1 MLNALLRWST
11 LALLL
16 VGAGTGS
23 AWAQTDLVDVVLQL
37 KWHHQFQFAGY
48 YAALEKGYYQEA
60 GLSVTM
66 REAHADTNT
75 LKDVL
80 KGQADFGVGTSE
92 LMISYAK
99 GLPVLMLA
107 PIFQHS
113 PLVMLVRAD
122 AGIESV
128 HDLPGKKIMIEPQSA
143 QLLAYFLSEG
153 IQLEQ
158 LKYQQHNFSS
168 TDLIAGRIDGL
179 SAYISDEPFLLEQA
193 KIPYRMF
200 TPRANGMD
208 FYGDTL
214 FTSQRYFSRFPE
226 RVKAFR
232 EASLK
237 GWEYALKHPEEMIA
251 LIQARYNP
259 HGHTAA
265 QLRYEAEHTFEMIR
279 PDFVEVGYSNP
290 GRWKYIQE
298 VYQKYNL
305 MPQDASFKGFF
316 YSDKEPSLRLPLWA
330 SILLPASVLL
340 TSALALILLLVAF
353 FNRQLRQEIQE
364 REKIEQALILSRNE
378 LSQAN
383 MAKREFLA
391 HMSHE
396 IRTPMNGL
404 VSMLSLLKNTP
415 LPTAAQHYA
424 EIAHHSAG
432 LLLNLVGDILDFSR
446 IEAGKLQLDPQPFS
460 LHGKVSEVVST
471 LAIQAHQKGLSVHV
485 FLSVPAP
492 PPLWGD
498 ASRIQQVLFNLM
510 GNAIKF
516 TETGHVRLEVTLQ
529 SAAHQTAALTFK
541 VFDTGIGVDA
551 ETLKDLFQ
559 PFQQQD
565 VSIGRRFGGSG
576 LGLAIAQ
583 QLIHLMEGE
592 IWGEALPKGGSCFG
606 FRIALPYASTYVQEA
621 DASAQIW
628 PRLPQRI
635 ALCGFSELEDA
646 ALSHVLASAGAEVV
660 HVREPEAVRTL
671 SPPVSY
677 GVVPISKVNASLPT
691 IPWVVMEPLGAEKQD
706 VDTGGAPFEVC
717 TYPVVGLDFLDCFV
731 SSPVAENRETIAV
744 QETYTGTVLLVEDN
758 PINQLVAR
766 AILEKLPGQLALWV
780 ANHGAEALQLLEAHP
795 DINLVLMDLHMP
807 VLNGFETLK
816 KIREDERWSTLPVVA
831 MTAQALEGDR
841 DSCLQAGFNDYLSK
855 PFLPEHLEQVLKNYL
870 L

>member
-1 MLNALLRWST
+1 MRKALLRWST
-11 LALLL
+11 FVFLFVCA
-16 VGAGTGS
+16 GAFP
-23 AWAQTDLVDVVLQL
+23 ARAQTDLVDVVLQL

-48 YAALEKGYYQEA
+48 YAALEKGYYKEA
-60 GLSVTM
+60 GLAVTL
-66 REAHADTNT
+66 REAHADTHT
-75 LKDVL
+75 VEDVL
-80 KGQADFGVGTSE
+80 KGHADFGVGTSE

-99 GLPVLMLA
+99 GQPVLMVA

-128 HDLPGKKIMIEPQSA
+128 HDLPGKQIMIEPQSA

-168 TDLIAGRIDGL
+168 ADLMAGRIDGL

-193 KIPYRMF
+193 KIPYRIF

-214 FTSQRYFSRFPE
+214 FTSQQYFSRFPE
-226 RVKAFR
+226 RVKTFR

-237 GWEYALKHPEEMIA
+237 GWEYALEHPEETIA
-251 LIQARYNP
+251 LIHAKYNSQ
-259 HGHTAA
+259 GHTVE
-265 QLRYEAEHTFEMIR
+265 QLRYEAKHTFEMIR

-305 MPQDASFKGFF
+305 MPQNTSFKGFF
-316 YSDKEPSLRLPLWA
+316 YTDKEPTLRLPLWA
-330 SILLPASVLL
+330 SILLPVSVLL
-340 TSALALILLLVAF
+340 TSAMALILLLVAF
-353 FNRQLRQEIQE
+353 FNRQLRQEILE
-364 REKIEQALILSRNE
+364 REKMGQALMLSRNE

-383 MAKREFLA
+383 MAKRDFLA

-415 LPTAAQHYA
+415 LPTSAQHYV

-446 IEAGKLQLDPQPFS
+446 IEAGKLELDPRPFS
-460 LHGKVSEVVST
+460 LHAKVSEVVST
-471 LAIQAHQKGLSVHV
+471 LAIQAHQKGLAVHV
-485 FLSVPAP
+485 FLPVPAP
-492 PPLWGD
+492 PQLWGD

-516 TETGHVRLEVTLQ
+516 TETGHVRLEITLQ
-529 SAAHQTAALTFK
+529 PAAHQTVALTFK
-541 VFDTGIGVDA
+541 VFDTGIGVDVEA
-551 ETLKDLFQ
+551 LKDLFQ

-592 IWGEALPKGGSCFG
+592 IWGEALPEGGSCFG
-606 FRIALPYASTYVQEA
+606 FRMMLPYASTHTQEA
-621 DASAQIW
+621 EASVEVW

-635 ALCGFSELEDA
+635 ALCGFSRLEDA
-646 ALSHVLASAGAEVV
+646 ALSHILVSAGAEVV
-660 HVREPEAVRTL
+660 HLTEPQAVSELTT
-671 SPPVSY
+671 PVSY
-677 GVVPISKVNASLPT
+677 GVLPISRLNASLPT
-691 IPWVVMEPLGAEKQD
+691 IPWVVIEPLGAEKRELD
-706 VDTGGAPFEVC
+706 GLSPFAVC
-717 TYPVVGLDFLDCFV
+717 AYPVVGMDFLTCFV
-731 SSPVAENRETIAV
+731 SSPPAEYKDEV
-744 QETYTGTVLLVEDN
+744 VPQKTYAGTVLLVEDN

-766 AILEKLPGQLALWV
+766 AILEKLPGQLVLWV
-780 ANHGAEALQLLEAHP
+780 ANHGEEALELLTEHP
-795 DINLVLMDLHMP
+795 EVDLVLMDLHMP
-807 VLNGFETLK
+807 VLDGFETLK
-816 KIREDERWSTLPVVA
+816 KLREDVRWSDLPVVA
-831 MTAQALEGDR
+831 VTAQALEGDR
-841 DSCLQAGFNDYLSK
+841 DNCLRSGFNDYLSK